1 MHMRVLVTRPQRE
14 AQKLVDALASLGFV
28 AMAMPLIAVIGPPEP
43 QALVQVWNR
52 LTGFDAV
59 MFVSGNAVEHFF
71 ASRPD
76 DSLFFTSRSPK
87 ALRAFVTGPG
97 SQSAL
102 RKAGVAAQW
111 VDAPHAQED
120 QFDSEALWKV
130 VQAQV
135 KSGFR
140 LLIVRGAESN
150 DPAQSAGRDWLASR
164 VMEAGGEVEFVV
176 AYQRQLPT
184 WTAERGALAAQAA
197 SDGSIWLFSSS
208 QAIRNLAALCPDQT
222 WSQAR
227 AIVTHSR
234 IAHTALALGFGDVL
248 ESRPSIPA
256 LVASIESR
264 Q

>member
-1 MHMRVLVTRPQRE
+1 M
-14 AQKLVDALASLGFV
+14 VDALSSLGFDAV
-28 AMAMPLIAVIGPPEP
+28 ALPLIAVIGPPEP
-43 QALVQVWNR
+43 QALIQVWNR
-52 LTGFDAV
+52 LSEFDAV
-59 MFVSGNAVEHFF
+59 MFVSGNAVEYFF
-71 ASRPD
+71 AARPD
-76 DSLFFTSRSPK
+76 ANLFFTGRSPK

-135 KSGFR
+135 KPGFR
-140 LLIVRGAESN
+140 LLIVRGAESD
-150 DPAQSAGRDWLASR
+150 DPAQGAGRDWLASR
-164 VMEAGGEVEFVV
+164 VVEAGGEVEYAV
-176 AYQRQLPT
+176 AYQRKLPD
-184 WTAERGALAAQAA
+184 WTAERCVLAAQAT

-208 QAIRNLAALCPDQT
+208 QAIRNLSALCPDQA
-222 WSQAR
+222 WSEAR
-227 AIVTHSR
+227 AVVTHAR
-234 IAHTALALGFGDVL
+234 IAQTALALGFVNVL

-256 LVASIESR
+256 LVASIESL